1 MQNIDTKKIETADEN
16 ILAAMNDIRKILSE
30 DNWKYERTNIDL
42 KDDKTLKVTTSGFT
56 MFELRAIGDALDGH
70 HALWYI
76 GTGETSLDVTLTA
89 FVH

>member
-56 MFELRAIGDALDGH
+56 MFELRDIDEALTKNH
-70 HALWYI
+70 VIWFV
-76 GTGETSLDVTLTA
+76 GTGNTALDVTLTA